1 MYLPELEVNVRK
13 CLMSRYLVFVI
24 AWLLVNSV
32 SPSNE
37 ALGQEDSDAEV
48 TPSAASERP
57 GVQAVQTAA
66 DRLAKAKATGT
77 GAVADKVREI
87 TWKLAAGES
96 AAGDDVKMFT
106 GALDAVEAGLE
117 ELELLDQKIQSDEA
131 LQRELATKPQVAM
144 RLDLALARF
153 SSLRKV
159 AELSREQERL
169 RLSQLREINREY
181 RSLIEDLLAS
191 QNEILQ
197 GNLPELDKRLKSA
210 EQHLAQAEKIVRER
224 SDFYLFSDEPNLD
237 GAENELKLVTS
248 LAEPYSASTVE
259 YQGLV
264 SAHARIRY
272 GLSSV
277 PVDKDSLR
285 AGLAKLAE
293 LDDES
298 MKESKLFCL
307 LNGIAQMELGASIV
321 SGNEWRAGAYSEAA
335 PAFAEAKSW
344 FQLALKTNE
353 GAEGNEALR
362 RDLDLRL
369 FLLSDVEAIQSRINE
384 GFVNGRLSA
393 ESEKL
398 LERAIKFH
406 QSTDLLLTWIEHRW
420 RSGELKTN
428 DAVELL
434 DKAITGGALAAA
446 NEVAQ
451 LSAVSWLST
460 EAWRYSLEQDAAN
473 ASAVASQGLG
483 RLSKLL
489 DSKDP
494 LISMRSNVLRSFLVV
509 VKQNV
514 GQLSKEDAEA
524 EYRQVSPITAELE
537 ARSEALSGRSR
548 QDCLVSAVFGR
559 VAEGYLAVRL
569 EPVGSDR
576 AQQAFAAAARLNTVA
591 SVPEIDVAPDGSILL
606 QTMLNRD
613 DAANLR
619 LAIQE
624 RGIRAAM
631 QKSFPAIMALMESH
645 TTESTTLLTSTAKQV
660 SALSSG
666 SVDAN
671 SANPMAARESS
682 GDMRSVRND
691 STSVAAMSLLRV
703 RQPREALSLLLQ
715 TVGIATDG
723 NWQASSVDWSDAL
736 VRVREEGNPLLLN
749 AFAEAMESFAA
760 AELSATDK
768 SKAEMLTASLDTQ
781 KEVLALLNQSVV
793 SASRWPFLKG
803 KAESAV
809 ARLTDSGFYLKQ
821 ASEFRSVSNFTAARE
836 LLSEGTRRFSNDE
849 QLQAEF
855 LQTLLDE
862 ALLSPSQRV
871 GLLKQALDAA
881 NEIPEEHKSATV
893 YLRISEV
900 HEQLDD
906 KDAAIEACRKALD
919 SNLTKEQLIRA
930 KSRLA
935 ALRLSMV
942 SR

>member
-1 MYLPELEVNVRK
+1 
-13 CLMSRYLVFVI
+13 MSRFMVAVFV
-24 AWLLVNSV
+24 LLVVVAFSK
-32 SPSNE
+32 SNE
-37 ALGQEDSDAEV
+37 VFGQEDADAAV
-48 TPSAASERP
+48 TPSAVSEEA
-57 GVQAVQTAA
+57 GVQAVKTAA
-66 DRLAKAKATGT
+66 DRLAKAKASGS
-77 GAVADKVREI
+77 GAVADQVREI

-96 AAGDDVKMFT
+96 AASDNVKMYT
-106 GALDAVEAGLE
+106 GAMDAVEAGLE

-131 LQRELATKPQVAM
+131 LQRELAAKPQVAM

-197 GNLPELDKRLKSA
+197 GNLPELDRRLKSA
-210 EQHLAQAEKIVRER
+210 EQHLAQAEKIVGDRR
-224 SDFYLFSDEPNLD
+224 DFYLFEDEPNLD
-237 GAENELKLVTS
+237 GADSELKFVTS
-248 LAEPYSASTVE
+248 LAEPYSASTAE

-264 SAHARIRY
+264 SAHARIRS
-272 GLSSV
+272 GLSSD
-277 PVDKDSLR
+277 PVDQESLK

-293 LDDES
+293 LKNES
-298 MKESKLFCL
+298 LKSNGLFCL
-307 LNGIAQMELGASIV
+307 LNGIAQMELGASLV
-321 SGNEWRAGAYSEAA
+321 SGNEWRAGAYAEAA

-344 FQLALKTNE
+344 LQLAFKNFE

-369 FLLSDVEAIQSRINE
+369 LLISDLEAIQSRVNE

-406 QSTDLLLTWIEHRW
+406 QSADLFLIWIEHRW
-420 RSGELKTN
+420 RSGQLKTN

-434 DKAITGGALAAA
+434 DKAIAGGALAAA

-460 EAWRYSLEQDAAN
+460 EAWRHSLEQDAPN
-473 ASAVASQGLG
+473 ASAVASQCLG
-483 RLSKLL
+483 RLSTLL
-489 DSKDP
+489 DSQDP
-494 LISMRSNVLRSFLVV
+494 LISMRSKVLRSFLSV

-514 GQLSKEDAEA
+514 DQLSKDEAEA
-524 EYRQVSPITAELE
+524 EYRQLGPITAELE
-537 ARSEALSGRSR
+537 ARSETLSGRSR
-548 QDCLVSAVFGR
+548 QDCLVSAVFGK
-559 VAEGYLAVRL
+559 VAEGYFAVRL
-569 EPVGSDR
+569 EPVESDR
-576 AQQAFAAAARLNTVA
+576 AQQAFAAASKLNTVA
-591 SVPEIDVAPDGSILL
+591 SVSGMDVAPDGSVLL

-613 DAANLR
+613 DASNLR

-631 QKSFPAIMALMESH
+631 QKSFPAILALMESQ
-645 TTESTTLLTSTAKQV
+645 TTESTSLLTSTAKQV

-671 SANPMAARESS
+671 STNPMAGSDSS

-703 RQPREALSLLLQ
+703 RQHRDALSLLLQ
-715 TVGIATDG
+715 TVGIPTDG
-723 NWQASSVDWSDAL
+723 NWQASNVDWSDAL
-736 VRVREEGNPLLLN
+736 VRVRGEGDPLLLN
-749 AFAEAMESFAA
+749 VFAEAMESFAA
-760 AELSATDK
+760 AELSGTDEL
-768 SKAEMLTASLDTQ
+768 KAAMLNDSLDMQ
-781 KEVLALLNQSVV
+781 KEVLALLSKSVV
-793 SASRWPFLKG
+793 SANRWPFLKG

-809 ARLTDSGFYLKQ
+809 ARLTDSGFYLKE
-821 ASEFRSVSNFTAARE
+821 ASELRSTSNFTAARE

-862 ALLSPSQRV
+862 ALLSPSQRE

-881 NEIPEEHKSATV
+881 NDIPEEHKSATI
-893 YLRISEV
+893 YLRLSEV
-900 HEQLDD
+900 HEQLDN
-906 KDAAIEACRKALD
+906 KDAAIAACRKALD
-919 SNLTKEQLIRA
+919 GNITTEQSIRA

-935 ALRLSMV
+935 ALRLSVV